1 MQTNCARLAQLLF
14 ARCTVKKADV
24 CKIMPLS
31 PRAAQGQKK
40 TACVRYAGGER
51 MHHRAQLAQELP
63 QSRIRSTAPSKRK
76 PYGGAVNFAA
86 TEKASLIEGGG
97 TP

>member
-1 MQTNCARLAQLLF
+1 MLAKLLF
-14 ARCTVKKADV
+14 QRCFVQKVELCQITRLSQRMAQKKA
-24 CKIMPLS
+24 
-31 PRAAQGQKK
+31 
-40 TACVRYAGGER
+40 ACVRYAGGER

-63 QSRIRSTAPSKRK
+63 QSRIRSTAPSKRE

>member
-1 MQTNCARLAQLLF
+1 MQTNCASLAQLLF
-14 ARCTVKKADV
+14 ARCAVKKVDV

-31 PRAAQGQKK
+31 PPRCTGTKK

-63 QSRIRSTAPSKRK
+63 QSRIRSTAPSKRE